1 MNPNKESNVSKRKNV
16 RLKEMSEQEFQN
28 WKLASENNYALDK
41 EKEGYSK
48 GDAIALSK
56 KSFESLLPDGKD
68 TKNHFIYRV
77 IDADTSMTVGILWWG
92 IQKQG
97 SKDLPWIYDIAIEEK
112 FQGQGYGKATMMA
125 AEVDVKKHGHRQLG
139 LHVFGHNNK
148 ARMLYESLNF
158 KTTNVVMRKDFD

>member
-1 MNPNKESNVSKRKNV
+1 MTANKESNVSKRKSV
-16 RLKEMSEQEFQN
+16 QLKEMSEQEFQN
-28 WKLASENNYALDK
+28 WKMVSEKNYALDK
-41 EKEGYSK
+41 EKERYSK
-48 GDAIALSK
+48 EDAMALSK
-56 KSFESLLPDGKD
+56 KSFESLLPNGKD

-77 IDADTSMTVGILWWG
+77 IDTESSTAVGILWWG

-139 LHVFGHNNK
+139 LHVFGHNTK
-148 ARMLYESLNF
+148 ARMLYETLNF